1 MTLHTIPRRR
11 LSCGPAAMPVVKTRK
26 GDAMPSPSAPF
37 TAIVVMSLLLSAAWL
52 LTGSLWLTVIIMLLG
67 LLNMAPAFPDLEAA
81 VRDDALLRGLQ
92 RWSLPLAL
100 LITALAA
107 AARSLV

>member
-1 MTLHTIPRRR
+1 
-11 LSCGPAAMPVVKTRK
+11 MPE
-26 GDAMPSPSAPF
+26 SYAPF
-37 TAIVVMSLLLSAAWL
+37 TAIVVMTLLLSAAWL

-67 LLNMAPAFPDLEAA
+67 ILNMAPAFPDLDAA
-81 VRDDALLRGLQ
+81 VRDDALLRGLR

-107 AARSLV
+107 LARTLA